1 MSTFLVPFGT
11 SLAFIPSWIQG
22 PKGTER
28 ILLECCLM
36 KETAQGTDA
45 DQLIFL
51 LKLDLDE
58 TLFSCWGDF
67 FKQQSKIEPEAK
79 GSMFTIFFFF
89 FFWFGTSSVSFSW
102 VRNDAGVQ
110 SWEERCA

>member
-89 FFWFGTSSVSFSW
+89 FFL
-102 VRNDAGVQ
+102 VRNVI
-110 SWEERCA
+110 CFL